1 MRLNSATYLTS
12 KEATP
17 VAIGSALWSYALVR
31 ANMLSFTHDESL
43 SYTIFT
49 GDEPRILT
57 SNHHHLNTWSMQLC
71 NSLFGPSELSLR
83 FGSLVAFALFL
94 WGGLFLIK
102 SASGKLVQWAGL
114 ALLLLNPFILDFFSL
129 ARGYSWAMAGAMGM
143 LISLYG
149 LSVSTGGRAA
159 PWLRTGFLSA
169 ALAILGNL
177 ASLNLVAAYIA
188 VVAVWAFRQKRFLP
202 LAKWRWPDMATIAA
216 FGTAFLFGL
225 KEAFRLKESGEIYA
239 GGRNGFMEDTVRSL
253 VDCSVYSAPY
263 AQGVA
268 RYGPLVLAGIGVSI
282 ILWALYGWIQRG
294 RAGFFTLS
302 GSLLLFSIVGIIAQH
317 AFLSTPLPTDRM
329 ATYLLV
335 VFGATVFA
343 ALQQLNGA
351 ANTSPAGNILSGT
364 LGFLLT
370 AHFFITANTTHCY
383 MWNYDRNTKKAMQQL
398 ATLRDVWNRQVTMA
412 SHGLFEPA
420 ANYYRRTL
428 HYGWLEPIP
437 GDGIKDR
444 MADVYITLWDDFDRI
459 PSHENL
465 TEVISFATTRSA
477 VWRRQ

>member
-1 MRLNSATYLTS
+1 MHLNIAKYELS
-12 KEATP
+12 KQA
-17 VAIGSALWSYALVR
+17 VWIAIGTALWCYALIR
-31 ANMLSFTHDESL
+31 ANLLSFTHDESL

-49 GDEPRILT
+49 GDAPRILT
-57 SNHHHLNTWSMQLC
+57 SNHHHLNTWCMQWC

-143 LISLYG
+143 LVSLHG
-149 LSVSTGGRAA
+149 LSASTGGRAA
-159 PWLRTGFLSA
+159 PWLRIGFLSA
-169 ALAILGNL
+169 ALATLGNL
-177 ASLNLVAAYIA
+177 ASLNLVVAYIA
-188 VVAVWAFRQKRFLP
+188 VVAVWMLRQKRFLP
-202 LAKWRWPDMATIAA
+202 LLKWQWRDMATFAA

-239 GGRNGFMEDTVRSL
+239 GGRNGFMKDTIQSL
-253 VDCSVYSAPY
+253 VDCSLYSAPY
-263 AQGVA
+263 AHGIS
-268 RYGPLVLAGIGVSI
+268 RYGPLILAGVGISI

-294 RAGFFTLS
+294 RTGFFTLA
-302 GSLLLFSIVGIIAQH
+302 GSLLLFSIVCIVAQH
-317 AFLSTPLPTDRM
+317 AFLRTPLPTDRM

-343 ALQQLNGA
+343 ALEQLNG
-351 ANTSPAGNILSGT
+351 SPAGKIMSGA
-364 LGFLLT
+364 LGFVLT

-398 ATLRDVWNRQVTMA
+398 VSVRNVWGRQVKMA

-420 ANYYRRTL
+420 VNYYRKTL
-428 HYGWLEPIP
+428 HYDWLEPIP

-459 PSHENL
+459 PSREGL